1 MKYIDFTTFAKLYS
15 EAVESS
21 DVDIFISERGWQE
34 EWMGCFGV
42 TKIVQ
47 ILQEIYFL
55 AHHNFSEVRKKYGAN
70 RTAFSRKYYIPSRS
84 LQEWETGNRT
94 APVYVTL
101 LLYYTLFL
109 DAVFGE
115 AGEQ

>member
-1 MKYIDFTTFAKLYS
+1 MKYIDFTTFATLYG
-15 EAVESS
+15 EAVEYSN
-21 DVDIFISERGWQE
+21 VDLFISERGWQE
-34 EWMGCFGV
+34 KWMEDFGV

-55 AHHNFSEVRKKYGAN
+55 AHHSFSEVREKYGAN
-70 RTAFSRKYYIPSRS
+70 RTAFSKKYYIPSRS

-94 APVYVTL
+94 ALVYVTL

-109 DAVFGE
+109 DTVFGE